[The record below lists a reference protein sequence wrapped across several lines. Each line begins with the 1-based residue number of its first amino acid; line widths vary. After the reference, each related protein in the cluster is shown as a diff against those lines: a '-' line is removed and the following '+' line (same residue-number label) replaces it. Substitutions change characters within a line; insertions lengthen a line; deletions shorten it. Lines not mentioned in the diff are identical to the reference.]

1 MKGRI
6 LLNIIAAAA
15 LIAAIGVMAF
25 LIYTLALR
33 TDYKETALKI
43 NDVILANQGRA
54 VLRVGEKEA
63 LVDDGITD
71 YYNMFLLN
79 PYTTVYSRKKAVT
92 SDDTAIVLEFGQYS
106 LSFEKLEDGS
116 ATLIT
121 WNTPEKQKRFCVRSQ
136 ITFMH
141 LRAYGEN
148 YFRRLNQEKG

>member
-6 LLNIIAAAA
+6 LLIIIAAAA
-15 LIAAIGVMAF
+15 LISAIGVTIF

-33 TDYKETALKI
+33 TDYKETAIQI

-54 VLRVGEKEA
+54 VIRVGDKEA
-63 LVDDGITD
+63 PADAGVTD
-71 YYNMFLLN
+71 YYNKFLLDKN
-79 PYTTVYSRKKAVT
+79 TAVYSRKKAVP

-121 WNTPEKQKRFCVRSQ
+121 WNTPEKQKQFCVRSQ
-136 ITFMH
+136 LTFRN
-141 LRAYGEN
+141 LQAYED
-148 YFRRLNQEKG
+148 LP